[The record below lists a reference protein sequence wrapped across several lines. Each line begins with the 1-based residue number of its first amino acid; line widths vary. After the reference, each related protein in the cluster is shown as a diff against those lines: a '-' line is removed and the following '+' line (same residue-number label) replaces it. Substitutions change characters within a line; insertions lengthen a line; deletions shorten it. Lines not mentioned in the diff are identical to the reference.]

1 MKTYNKDRN
10 KGHKLRLTML
20 GWELPPYNSGGL
32 GAACLQMAK
41 SLSRKGAD
49 IDFILPY
56 SAVHEEAN
64 QVMNV
69 IAANDLLPLV
79 DEYGNYVAM
88 GAYGGTC
95 SICGARDCEHIRDYT
110 AGFIGATHKYADQVE
125 RLFRKLYGA
134 RGTRRRQLPDVI
146 HAHDWLTM
154 EAGIRARQLVH
165 RPLIVHVHATEFA
178 RAGGKPGNP
187 LIHEIEYQGL
197 VAADRI
203 FAVSQLT
210 KDVIVRRYG
219 IPADKIE
226 VVHNAIDPD
235 QLSDIYEATDDY
247 QYVKKMRALGYK
259 TVVNMGRMTIMK
271 GLTHLLDA
279 AQLALAKNPRLLFL
293 ISGSGED
300 RDKLIELAAAHGIS
314 DRVIFFPFVRGQRWR
329 ELYQLADMFVL
340 PSVSEPFGLTPLEA
354 AHYGTAILLSKTA
367 GVGEILHHV
376 LRFDYWDSRK
386 LADQIINVSM
396 SDALLSELR
405 DNVRSEYLNEN
416 WDDAADKMLANYGR
430 VMTDYAHGSNHS
442 STGIQQYDIKMEG
455 QYA

>member
-1 MKTYNKDRN
+1 MKIDR
-10 KGHKLRLTML
+10 KISTRRGLRLTML

-64 QVMNV
+64 QVVNV
-69 IAANDLLPLV
+69 VAASDVPPMV

-88 GAYGGTC
+88 GAYGGVC
-95 SICGARDCEHIRDYT
+95 AICGSRSCEHVRDYNS
-110 AGFIGATHKYADQVE
+110 GLIGATHQYADQVE
-125 RLFRKLYGA
+125 RLFRKWYGV
-134 RGTRRRQLPDVI
+134 RGSRKHRRPDVI

-154 EAGIRARQLVH
+154 EAGIRAKKIAH

-178 RAGGKPGNP
+178 RAGGHAGNP

-210 KDVIVRRYG
+210 KDVIVREYK

-226 VVHNAIDPD
+226 VVHNSIDPD
-235 QLSDIYEATDDY
+235 ELSFVNEPTDDY
-247 QYVKKMRALGYK
+247 WYVKKMHESGYK
-259 TVVNMGRMTIMK
+259 TVVNIGRLTVQK
-271 GLTHLLDA
+271 GLTHLIDA
-279 AQLALAKNPRLLFL
+279 AALALSRNPRLLFL
-293 ISGSGED
+293 ISGAGED
-300 RDKLIELAAAHGIS
+300 RDKLIELAAAKGIS
-314 DRVIFFPFVRGQRWR
+314 DRVIFFPFVRGRRWR
-329 ELYQLADMFVL
+329 ELYQLADIFVL

-354 AHYGTAILLSKTA
+354 AHYGTAILLSKTS

-376 LRFDYWDSRK
+376 LRFDYWDSRR
-386 LADQIINVSM
+386 LADQIVNVSM
-396 SDALLSELR
+396 SDALMGELR
-405 DNVRSEYLNEN
+405 DNVKREYLNEN
-416 WDDAADKMLANYGR
+416 WDDAADKMLANYDR
-430 VMTDYAHGSNHS
+430 VMASYARKSGRFHREN
-442 STGIQQYDIKMEG
+442 QYKIEMEG